1 MRNNAKNKK
10 TKKKKA
16 VHIKMTV
23 ARCAAK
29 LKVALCKMH
38 KFICLGSVK
47 FTTTTK

>member
-1 MRNNAKNKK
+1 MRNNVKNKK

-38 KFICLGSVK
+38 KFICISSVK
-47 FTTTTK
+47 FTVVTK